1 MKVSVKQVRKLS
13 ESSIDKIQEATLSS
27 QKPTAPSSS
36 LRAAK
41 GSIHPSPGSEH
52 PSTILVT
59 PDRACL
65 CFRLVEGTGC
75 LREGDWLLAG
85 KFIQVKVIGNRQ
97 LKDCPSVIDSY
108 QEINFLSLIS
118 PLFVKEMRMAWAW

>member
-1 MKVSVKQVRKLS
+1 MKVSVKQVRKVS

-27 QKPTAPSSS
+27 HKPTARSST
-36 LRAAK
+36 LRAAE

-52 PSTILVT
+52 PSTILLT
-59 PDRACL
+59 SDRACW

-75 LREGDWLLAG
+75 LPEGDWLLAG
-85 KFIQVKVIGNRQ
+85 RFIQVKVIGNQ
-97 LKDCPSVIDSY
+97 ELKDCPSVLDRY